1 MLAVASGP
9 LNLLRPLNL
18 RRILPLAQAS
28 MLLLVVGLV
37 ALALVMMQAVT
48 QEAEEDA
55 GVG

>member
-9 LNLLRPLNL
+9 LNLLC
-18 RRILPLAQAS
+18 ILLLAQAS

-37 ALALVMMQAVT
+37 ALALLVMQAVT
-48 QEAEEDA
+48 QEAEEYA